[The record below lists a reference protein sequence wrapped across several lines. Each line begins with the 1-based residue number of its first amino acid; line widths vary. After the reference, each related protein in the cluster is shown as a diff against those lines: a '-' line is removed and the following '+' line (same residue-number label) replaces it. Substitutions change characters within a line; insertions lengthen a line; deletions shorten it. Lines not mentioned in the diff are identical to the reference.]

1 MMKGKTSV
9 GEQTPIGVFAKRRN
23 HGVARGKFCQ
33 GKDFGSRLKGFRV

>member
-1 MMKGKTSV
+1 MMKGKTSA

-23 HGVARGKFCQ
+23 TGLLGGVCQ